1 METSLLPSP
10 ASLPMAES
18 TSPVL
23 LPPPATMRRALERH
37 DAAFDGVFFTA
48 VRTTG
53 IFCRPSCPSRPK
65 PENVEFFASVRE
77 CIGAGYRACKRC
89 HPLEVNGRPP
99 EWIQPLIDRVEQDPS
114 TPVRAA
120 ELRELGVTPERARR
134 WFLAHHGMS
143 FSAWCRGRRLAR
155 AFTEL
160 REGEAVEDAMLAN
173 GFASHSGFD
182 TAFKRAFGEGPRPKS
197 GPDAVFVK
205 MIESP
210 LGPMIAAAG
219 PHGLAFLEFADRKML
234 DSNFAALRRQMKAP
248 VVPGTNAVL
257 EQTERELSEYFQG
270 RRTHFRMPLDPR
282 GTGFQL
288 RVWEKLRGIPHAG
301 TIPYDELARRIGQPT
316 AMRAVAQAN
325 GCNKIAIVIPCHR
338 VIGKDGS
345 LTGYGG
351 GLWRKR
357 LLLEL
362 ERTGQLPGSRG

>member
-1 METSLLPSP
+1 
-10 ASLPMAES
+10 MAES
-18 TSPVL
+18 AHPAL
-23 LPPPATMRRALERH
+23 LPPLPTMRRALERH

-65 PENVEFFASVRE
+65 VENVEFFGQVRE
-77 CIGAGYRACKRC
+77 CIAAGYRACKRC
-89 HPLEVNGRPP
+89 RPLEVNGAPP
-99 EWIQPLIDRVEQDPS
+99 DWIQPLIDRVEKDPS
-114 TPVRAA
+114 IPVRAA
-120 ELRELGVTPERARR
+120 ELRDLGVTPERARR

-143 FSAWCRGRRLAR
+143 FAAWCRGRRLAR

-160 REGEAVEDAMLAN
+160 KEGDAVEDAMLAN
-173 GFASHSGFD
+173 GFTSHSGFES
-182 TAFKRAFGEGPRPKS
+182 AFKRAFGEGPRPS
-197 GPDAVFVK
+197 GEVAPVFVK
-205 MIESP
+205 IIQSP
-210 LGPMIAAAG
+210 LGPMVAAAG
-219 PHGLAFLEFADRKML
+219 PQGLAFLEFADRKML
-234 DSNFAALRRQMKAP
+234 ESNFAALRRQMKAP
-248 VVPGTNAVL
+248 VVPGTHAVL
-257 EQTERELSEYFQG
+257 EQTERELAEYFAG
-270 RRTHFRMPLDPR
+270 RRRTFRMPLDPR

-288 RVWEKLRGIPHAG
+288 RVWEQLRGIPHAE
-301 TIPYDELARRIGQPT
+301 TIPYDELAKRIGQPT

-362 ERTGQLPGSRG
+362 ERTGSMPGGEQ